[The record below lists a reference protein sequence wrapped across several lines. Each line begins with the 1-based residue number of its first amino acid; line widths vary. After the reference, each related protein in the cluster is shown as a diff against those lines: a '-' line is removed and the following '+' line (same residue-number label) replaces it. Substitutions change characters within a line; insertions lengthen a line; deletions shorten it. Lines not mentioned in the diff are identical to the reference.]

1 MDDDNW
7 MVLDGE
13 DLGDQT
19 VAPLTIGDL
28 STDLSSISWCQSP
41 CRQWRDLSAHICV
54 LQFNL
59 ITLYLYIYLS
69 ICLSFFTA
77 ITCIHEHGEIRTGS
91 KIFNLVAPLCQ
102 IS

>member
-28 STDLSSISWCQSP
+28 STDRSSISWCQSP

-54 LQFNL
+54 L
-59 ITLYLYIYLS
+59 
-69 ICLSFFTA
+69 
-77 ITCIHEHGEIRTGS
+77 
-91 KIFNLVAPLCQ
+91 
-102 IS
+102 